1 MVLSLLDK
9 RKKNETKILTKN
21 LIMRKRPFS
30 PKQVSA
36 LRKVLI
42 DNPRDLALLN
52 TAISTCLRSSD
63 LLDLKVSHVRSK
75 WGEILEQIE
84 VKMQKTSKMV
94 TCQLS
99 DLAQDSLE
107 RWIRVVGKEPDDY
120 LFTSMRGG
128 KKRITSVA
136 YRKIVK
142 RWCVECGWNPEYFSS
157 HSCRRSLPSHLYSQ
171 TKDIRT
177 CQIILGH
184 ESPASTALYLGIEEE
199 SAFSLVK
206 KHQI

>member
-1 MVLSLLDK
+1 
-9 RKKNETKILTKN
+9 
-21 LIMRKRPFS
+21 MRKRPFS
-30 PKQVSA
+30 PKQIST
-36 LRKVLI
+36 LRKVLV

-63 LLDLKVSHVRSK
+63 LLNLKVSDVKSK
-75 WGEILEQIE
+75 WGEILEQFEI
-84 VKMQKTSKMV
+84 KMQKTSKV
-94 TCQLS
+94 VGCQLS
-99 DLAQDSLE
+99 EIAQESIQ
-107 RWIRVVGKEPDDY
+107 RWIEISGKESNDF

-142 RWCVECGWNPEYFSS
+142 KWCEECGWNPEYFST
-157 HSCRRSLPSHLYSQ
+157 HSCRRSLPSHLYSK

-177 CQIILGH
+177 AQILLGH
-184 ESPASTALYLGIEEE
+184 DSPASTALYLGIESEN
-199 SAFSLVK
+199 AFALAK

>member
-1 MVLSLLDK
+1 
-9 RKKNETKILTKN
+9 
-21 LIMRKRPFS
+21 MRKRPFS

-36 LRKVLI
+36 LRKVLV
-42 DNPRDLALLN
+42 DNPRDTALLN

-63 LLDLKVSHVRSK
+63 LLNLKVGDVRTK

-99 DLAQDSLE
+99 DIAQDSLE
-107 RWIRVVGKEPDDY
+107 RWIRVVGKESDDY

-128 KKRITSVA
+128 KKPITSVA
-136 YRKIVK
+136 YRKIIK
-142 RWCVECGWNPEYFSS
+142 RWCETCGWNPDYFST
-157 HSCRRSLPSHLYSQ
+157 HSCRRSLASNLYAK
-171 TKDIRT
+171 TKDIRS

-184 ESPASTALYLGIEEE
+184 ESPASTAIYLGIEEE
-199 SAFSLVK
+199 NAFSLVK